1 MLYNNVIN
9 IEAAGIMRATGVIS
23 VIIFGLI
30 GQMGCWG
37 LMIGGQAVTT
47 LDNALIIHAV
57 GAPFVFAFV
66 SFIYFKKLNYTTPL
80 TTAISFVIIVTM
92 MDFFIVALLI
102 NKSFEMFLSP
112 IGTWIPFALIFTS
125 TYLTGSLTRSDLK
138 RTK

>member
-1 MLYNNVIN
+1 
-9 IEAAGIMRATGVIS
+9 MRILGVIS
-23 VIIFGLI
+23 IIVLGLI

-57 GAPFVFAFV
+57 GAPFVFALV

-80 TTAISFVIIVTM
+80 ITAISFVAIVIL

-102 NKSFEMFLSP
+102 NQSFDMFLSP

-125 TYLTGSLTRSDLK
+125 TYLTGSLLRSDMK
-138 RTK
+138 

>member
-1 MLYNNVIN
+1 MKNGRL
-9 IEAAGIMRATGVIS
+9 IS

-57 GAPFVFAFV
+57 GAPFVFALV
-66 SFIYFKKLNYTTPL
+66 SFVYFRKLNYTTPL
-80 TTAISFVIIVTM
+80 ITAISFVAIVIL

-102 NKSFEMFLSP
+102 NQSFEMFLSP
-112 IGTWIPFALIFTS
+112 IGTWIPFALIFAS
-125 TYLTGSLTRSDLK
+125 TYLTGSLLQSDLK
-138 RTK
+138 GTK